1 MHNKWLTLLLLF
13 CFAQVLPAQT
23 PPPLKVFLNHK
34 NMKGASFSLMVK
46 EVSSGVTLYAY
57 DTERELTPASVMKLV
72 TTATALELLGA
83 DFRFPTT
90 LEFDGAL
97 ADSTLK
103 GNLYIK
109 GSGDPTL
116 GSSHFAINRS
126 AYTPDK
132 NIFIPQWT
140 SALHKKGIRSISGS
154 VIADESVFDTEGVSM
169 KWVSED
175 LGSYYGAGCY
185 GLNVFDNLFK
195 LYVNTGAPRSKP
207 EIVSCEPEMPS
218 LRFHNYLTAASIR
231 SDSSYTLGAPFS
243 NDRYLY
249 GIVPANK
256 KEYLLRGD
264 IPDPALF
271 LAQYLHDRLRME
283 GIRIEGTSTCH
294 RILAEENKWSEGSRK
309 EIVTTYSPTLR
320 DIVRITNERSHNLYA
335 DALLKAVGLAY
346 TPKPSEIISSAG
358 RGVKVVKTYW
368 RQKGLNTASL
378 WMYDGNGIALADKVS
393 TSFLCDLL
401 VYMATQSEQSDAF
414 MASLPKA
421 GIEGSVANFLK
432 GSSLQGRTVLK
443 SGAMSRVRSYAG
455 YITKGDKRYAVVL
468 IANNFAG
475 TDAVMRKEM
484 ERLLLS
490 LF

>member
-1 MHNKWLTLLLLF
+1 MHNKWLTLLFLY
-13 CFAQVLPAQT
+13 CFAQVLSAQA
-23 PPPLKVFLNHK
+23 PPPLKLFLNHK
-34 NMKGASFSLMVK
+34 NMKGASFSLMAK
-46 EVSSGVTLYAY
+46 DVSNGETLYAY

-90 LEFDGAL
+90 LEFDGVL
-97 ADSTLK
+97 ADSVLK

-109 GSGDPTL
+109 GSGDPSL
-116 GSSHFAINRS
+116 GSSHFASNRS
-126 AYTPDK
+126 TYTPDK
-132 NIFIPQWT
+132 NVFIPQWT
-140 SALHKKGIRSISGS
+140 DALKTKGIRRISGS
-154 VIADESVFDTEGVSM
+154 VIADESVFDTEGVSL
-169 KWVSED
+169 KWVNED

-185 GLNVFDNLFK
+185 GLNVFDNRFN
-195 LYVNTGAPRSKP
+195 LYVNTGAPHTKP
-207 EIVSCEPEMPS
+207 EIVSSEPQMPS

-256 KEYLLRGD
+256 SGYMLRGD

-271 LAQYLHDRLRME
+271 LAQYLDNQLRME
-283 GIRIEGTSTCH
+283 GIKAEGTPTCY
-294 RILAEENKWSEGSRK
+294 RILAEENKWIPGSRK
-309 EIVTTYSPTLR
+309 ELITTYSPTLR

-335 DALLKAVGLAY
+335 DALLKAVGLGY
-346 TPKPSEIISSAG
+346 TPRPGEVISSSG
-358 RGVKVVKTYW
+358 RGIKAVKTYW
-368 RQKGLNTASL
+368 RQKGLNTSSL
-378 WMYDGNGIALADKVS
+378 WMFDGNGIALADKVS

-401 VYMATQSEQSDAF
+401 VYMATKSEQRDAF
-414 MASLPKA
+414 IASLPKA
-421 GIEGSVANFLK
+421 GLEGSVANFLK

-443 SGAMSRVRSYAG
+443 SGGVSRVRSYAG

-475 TDAVMRKEM
+475 TDAGIRKEM
-484 ERLLLS
+484 EKLLLS

>member
-1 MHNKWLTLLLLF
+1 
-13 CFAQVLPAQT
+13 
-23 PPPLKVFLNHK
+23 
-34 NMKGASFSLMVK
+34 
-46 EVSSGVTLYAY
+46 
-57 DTERELTPASVMKLV
+57 V
-72 TTATALELLGA
+72 TTATALEVLGA
-83 DFRFPTT
+83 DYRYSTT
-90 LEFDGAL
+90 LEYDGQL
-97 ADSTLK
+97 DNSTLK

-116 GSSHFAINRS
+116 GSSHFASNRS
-126 AYTPDK
+126 SYTPDK
-132 NIFIPQWT
+132 NVFIPQWIV
-140 SALHKKGIRSISGS
+140 ALKKKGIRSISGS
-154 VIADESVFDTEGVSM
+154 VIADERIFDTEGISM

-185 GLNVFDNLFK
+185 GINVFDNLFK
-195 LYVNTGAPRSKP
+195 FYINTGAPGSKP
-207 EIVSCEPEMPS
+207 EIVSCVPAMPT
-218 LRFHNYLTAASIR
+218 LRFHNYLTAATGS
-231 SDSSYTLGAPFS
+231 SDSSYTIGAPFS

-271 LAQYLHDRLRME
+271 LAQYLNDRLME
-283 GIRIEGTSTCH
+283 EGMKVEGTPTCY
-294 RILAEENKWSEGSRK
+294 RILAEDNKWNEGSRK
-309 EIVTTYSPTLR
+309 EIVSTFSPTLR

-335 DALLKAVGLAY
+335 DALLKTVGLMY
-346 TPKPSEIISSAG
+346 TPKPNEVISSAG
-358 RGVKVVKTYW
+358 RGVKVVKAYW
-368 RQKGLNTASL
+368 RQKGLNTSSL
-378 WMYDGNGIALADKVS
+378 WMYDGNGIALADKIS

-401 VYMATQSEQSDAF
+401 VYMATQSEQANAF
-414 MASLPKA
+414 IASLPRA

-432 GSSLQGRTVLK
+432 GSSLQGRTLLK

-475 TDAVMRKEM
+475 SDAVIRKEM
-484 ERLLLS
+484 GKLLLS